1 MHRSALCYVES
12 RVDLIV
18 VLLLCCNRVLP
29 SDGLSKTA
37 NTRGPCVECCLPY
50 IDLTLCH
57 AGFQGFT
64 VLMSASKAGHAEV
77 VELLLVAGADM
88 SARDSEVYRSTCNN
102 LHCINTLQTHV
113 VFLSYGFLHNW
124 CRRGDQR
131 FIWLATMAAQV
142 LQRLC

>member
-12 RVDLIV
+12 RVDLID
-18 VLLLCCNRVLP
+18 VLLLSCNCVLP

-50 IDLTLCH
+50 IELTLCH
-57 AGFQGFT
+57 VGFQGFT

-88 SARDSEVYRSTCNN
+88 SARDFEVHRSICNN
-102 LHCINTLQTHV
+102 LHCRLMWSFCHT
-113 VFLSYGFLHNW
+113 VFSTTG
-124 CRRGDQR
+124 
-131 FIWLATMAAQV
+131 AAGAISASSGL
-142 LQRLC
+142 LQRLHKCCKGFAGAGC